1 MGYTEA
7 YTAYQKANVTTASQ
21 GHLIVLL
28 YEAAVKNM
36 EAAAAPIGAEGK
48 IKAGDIERFG
58 ILIQKTQS
66 IITELQVSLDME
78 KGGNISKNLMSLYVF
93 FNSELTDANINHN
106 KEKINS
112 VCTMMKELLDSWQM
126 ASNSTANTAAS
137 PSPHLPTLN
146 IEG

>member
-36 EAAAAPIGAEGK
+36 EAAAALIGAEGK

-112 VCTMMKELLDSWQM
+112 V
-126 ASNSTANTAAS
+126 
-137 PSPHLPTLN
+137 
-146 IEG
+146 

>member
-36 EAAAAPIGAEGK
+36 EAAAALIGAEGK

-58 ILIQKTQS
+58 ILIQKTQA
-66 IITELQVSLDME
+66 IVTELQVSLDME

-93 FNSELTDANINHN
+93 FNSELTDANINHD
-106 KEKINS
+106 KAKIDS
-112 VCTMMKELLDSWQM
+112 VREMMKQLLDSWQM

-137 PSPHLPTLN
+137 PSPQLPTLN